1 MRGAHNLFRRRNMY
15 SLVHFIIEGFAICCF
30 FNEIK
35 RNRSGCAFSKFLF
48 SVIISV
54 VCCLL
59 SVSSI
64 VIIMAAKR
72 VLSKSVDSFDEIFN
86 NFYSKSEGLY
96 NEIDN
101 WSARINSLLELDIRK
116 EDCSFSDVSKFLE
129 FFNFLTGEFDL
140 LYHGQIKVDEAIID
154 TRDGYSHDFLK
165 GHLPKIEKQIPK
177 KSRAMKDK
185 WDLVDVKFNQYGRT
199 LDEGIISLKS
209 IINEL
214 ESNLPRKFKIITKET
229 GSNTPY
235 ASEICD
241 EKTKTKEFLCR

>member
-1 MRGAHNLFRRRNMY
+1 
-15 SLVHFIIEGFAICCF
+15 
-30 FNEIK
+30 
-35 RNRSGCAFSKFLF
+35 
-48 SVIISV
+48 
-54 VCCLL
+54 
-59 SVSSI
+59 
-64 VIIMAAKR
+64 
-72 VLSKSVDSFDEIFN
+72 
-86 NFYSKSEGLY
+86 
-96 NEIDN
+96 
-101 WSARINSLLELDIRK
+101 LDIRK

-140 LYHGQIKVDEAIID
+140 LYHGQIKVDEAID

-185 WDLVDVKFNQYGRT
+185 RDLVDVKFNQYGRT

-235 ASEICD
+235 ASKICD
-241 EKTKTKEFLCR
+241 EKTKTKEFLCRYKRIDFEKELKHHSWKPKPQARKKQKKAAAESSTIQKKSSSSIHYYNKYKFRKSGQGPAGSYRLR